1 MANKITKIKTKTN
14 NTSTAKVKR
23 LGRFFVPTA
32 MYFHHGDNIAN
43 TLAHIKFLPVRVE
56 HRADMDA
63 FELTGVSNHFD
74 AIVCGA
80 VVPMYELQI
89 RSTDDGKEYVK
100 CVRKTDE

>member
-1 MANKITKIKTKTN
+1 MAKKTTKIKMNDTSSTEPTK
-14 NTSTAKVKR
+14 K

-32 MYFHHGDNIAN
+32 MYFHHGDNIAE
-43 TLAHIKFLPVRVE
+43 TLAYIKFLPVRVE

-63 FELTGVSNHFD
+63 FELTGISKQFD
-74 AIVCGA
+74 DVVYGA

-100 CVRKTDE
+100 CVRKTEE